1 MYNKEQQERMKKFND
16 LKKKYKKVKA
26 QSFLQGSLDNA
37 ENAIANAESDINEAD
52 MLAVQKEAAS
62 LFIEQQLDEKIENYQ
77 ERMKIYHTQ
86 QKEVS
91 EETHVSEQPID
102 SQPVH
107 AEESSPIETEEL
119 HPDLDPLTGSEMSDE
134 MRQAL
139 NLDSQGD
146 TTQEAAIAKILGEQ
160 AAPEITATVPV
171 ETVPETTAEEEPAE
185 APVEQP
191 AETTIAEQSSE
202 SELQEEEE

>member
-16 LKKKYKKVKA
+16 LKKKYKKVNA

-37 ENAIANAESDINEAD
+37 ENAIANAESDVNEAD

-86 QKEVS
+86 QKEVP

-102 SQPVH
+102 SQPAQ
-107 AEESSPIETEEL
+107 AEESSPIETEEF

-146 TTQEAAIAKILGEQ
+146 TTQEAAIAEILGEQ
-160 AAPEITATVPV
+160 SAPDMTITTPV
-171 ETVPETTAEEEPAE
+171 ETVPETAAEEESTEAPAE
-185 APVEQP
+185 QPVKTASIEQP
-191 AETTIAEQSSE
+191 SE
-202 SELQEEEE
+202 S